1 MCFDIDYLKYRY
13 TRTILPFLKND
24 TWLAGT
30 DWLTWIGWNGLDVV
44 RSIIMERS

>member
-13 TRTILPFLKND
+13 TRTILPFLKNGI
-24 TWLAGT
+24 WLAGT